1 MVYYCNYSVI
11 GCCEEM
17 LKGLKYVKKD
27 KYYNVSNGLGLD
39 ENKFKGILERFEDC
53 RLMVFISLP
62 YDESIYLGISDIG
75 SKELDEEIRLCSFDY
90 SDEELFINEVYPT
103 DSFIFKQID
112 GQTGML
118 LTLDYEN
125 PYIKWWSGEMSYKK
139 GFNKKLLKA
148 KEGYGYSKKTVLG
161 IQMKLPK
168 LDSSLD
174 ENEIIKSI
182 NNQIS
187 LNCFPDSIKDNEKI
201 VEIAVKNK
209 AEELKFASDRIKN
222 DKDFIMEMYRYHE
235 KRFNEEVIISNIGK
249 NLKNDKYFFEPLVKE
264 RPSLYRYIGSKLKQD
279 LNFLLVASGGMSYA
293 STKIINK
300 INTDREYALNAVK
313 KGLSYSYLP
322 NEFQNER
329 EFALESV
336 KKNGG
341 NYVILPINFRMDK
354 EITLIALKTR
364 KEVVKYSVPNKLKN
378 DLDIKMYL

>member
-161 IQMKLPK
+161 IQIKLPK

-187 LNCFPDSIKDNEKI
+187 LNCFPDLIKNNEK
-201 VEIAVKNK
+201 
-209 AEELKFASDRIKN
+209 
-222 DKDFIMEMYRYHE
+222 
-235 KRFNEEVIISNIGK
+235 
-249 NLKNDKYFFEPLVKE
+249 
-264 RPSLYRYIGSKLKQD
+264 
-279 LNFLLVASGGMSYA
+279 
-293 STKIINK
+293 
-300 INTDREYALNAVK
+300 
-313 KGLSYSYLP
+313 
-322 NEFQNER
+322 
-329 EFALESV
+329 
-336 KKNGG
+336 
-341 NYVILPINFRMDK
+341 
-354 EITLIALKTR
+354 
-364 KEVVKYSVPNKLKN
+364 
-378 DLDIKMYL
+378 